1 MLKIILTLV
10 TLAFSLNV
18 YAISNI
24 ESSRPG
30 LPEEGW
36 SGHVEFGFDG
46 QTGNKSEEDYSASAK
61 AVSRHGDNIYLGILE
76 RDYGTTRGIKDTDDS
91 FIHARWVHLLNTKWA
106 VEGFI
111 QWEEDVF
118 DNLKSRSLVGSN
130 MRYVIAKDDK
140 VFSLSAGLGG
150 FLEREVLDLDTYEQE
165 SKLWRV
171 NSFAVY
177 KHRLNDQVGIS
188 ATLYYQP
195 STRDFTDYRSYMTS
209 ALLVKLTDTL
219 DLKLQYQ
226 MTRDSKPAKNLEATP
241 PIDNHHV
248 NTSYQTSLVYRF

>member
-1 MLKIILTLV
+1 MLKIILTLL
-10 TLAFSLNV
+10 TLVFSLNV

-36 SGHVEFGFDG
+36 SGHIEFGFDG
-46 QTGNKSEEDYSASAK
+46 ETGNKSEEDYSASAK

-91 FIHARWVHLLNTKWA
+91 FIHTRWVHLLNTKWA

-111 QWEEDVF
+111 QWEENVF
-118 DNLKSRSLVGSN
+118 DNLKSRSLLGSN

-165 SKLWRV
+165 SNLWRV

-195 STRDFTDYRSYMTS
+195 STSDFLDYRSYMTS
-209 ALLVKLTDTL
+209 ALLVKLTTTL

-226 MTRDSKPAKNLEATP
+226 MTRDSMPAKNPDATP
-241 PIDNHHV
+241 PIDNHIV
-248 NTSYQTSLVYRF
+248 NTRYQTSLVYRF